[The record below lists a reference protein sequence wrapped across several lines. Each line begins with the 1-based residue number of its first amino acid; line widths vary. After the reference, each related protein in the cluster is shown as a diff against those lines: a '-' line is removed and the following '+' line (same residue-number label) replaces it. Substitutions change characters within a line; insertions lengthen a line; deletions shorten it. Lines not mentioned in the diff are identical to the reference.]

1 MMTKPQPYAIV
12 ALLVTGITLGLVR
25 ADEIDDAA
33 IDGGNF
39 ATTIFPDATVDADGN
54 VTIGDAGEE
63 GDIAPADLFPDDGA
77 TDPDAFS
84 TITSGEDAAE
94 AGRQARTRESD
105 VIDVVDQTNAQ
116 DRDDLAKAPFL
127 DTTDDVFGS
136 IDELGQEFGACTT
149 TRDTVPTTQVNT
161 LPEQRFCER
170 IRKVDGKCRITHR
183 IEIDPASGAI
193 TADVWKPPDCMVA
206 ASHAVGPS
214 VCEGEITLVEGA
226 ALGQCL
232 EIGDLTICPSDPLYE
247 QLAPPPFDGYEQ
259 RISRLALTV
268 DVGPL
273 GCADHLNA
281 LPCITTS
288 TGRTVC
294 PADEGEVI
302 DTCGGL
308 REDPA
313 CRFVAQG
320 CVPGAEVNG
329 VCYLEELRFAC
340 DREVTYE
347 TYQQQTALSCPASAI
362 RCNGNECLAV
372 DTEAN
377 DNAAAGLAALT
388 ASQLLTFDS
397 TCLSLDPDSCTV
409 FPGKAQA
416 CQRGIGGI
424 FDACELLAP
433 PGPGPYLDLVFL
445 IGALDTNLTVLS
457 PTSPLRGAWE
467 TLRDPDVTALGS
479 LKTPFASVSNTV
491 SASTE
496 PNADLAVAD
505 EDLARV
511 RQDLLNGAADEVF
524 DGYGAGAMNALFVNP
539 ATGSDAADENGRIG
553 DVALRTPPPGETPLA
568 LVANA
573 YGAAASEAYP
583 AEPTPLIDETD
594 VATAAH
600 DDAQNCLFVGTECT
614 PDSFGACISRDR
626 VLCCFNAPL
635 SRFAQEAAAGQFD
648 RDFGTA
654 ETPNC
659 HGLSSGEIQALDWRA
674 VDLEQWTTILGTAER
689 LPETEDLTPDGLTGT
704 GNVLDRLDP
713 DTPRPDVIERTR
725 LRLQDIDPAQ
735 VRSRGRDEIR
745 GEGQ

>member
-1 MMTKPQPYAIV
+1 MIQ
-12 ALLVTGITLGLVR
+12 LVR
-25 ADEIDDAA
+25 PITALMLIGMTTVATHADEIDEAA
-33 IDGGNF
+33 IDGGNV

-54 VTIGDAGEE
+54 VTIGGAGEE
-63 GDIAPADLFPDDGA
+63 GDIAPTDLFPDEGA

-84 TITSGEDAAE
+84 SITTEEEAAE
-94 AGRQARTRESD
+94 AGRQARAQESD

-116 DRDDLAKAPFL
+116 DRDDLAKDRFL
-127 DTTDDVFGS
+127 DTTDDVLGS
-136 IDELGQEFGACTT
+136 IDDLGQEFGACTT
-149 TRDTVPTTQVNT
+149 TRDTVPTTRVDT

-170 IRKVDGKCRITHR
+170 IRKVEGNCRITHR

-193 TADVWKPPDCMVA
+193 TADVWEPPDCMVA

-214 VCEGEITLVEGA
+214 VCAGTAVVIEGA
-226 ALGQCL
+226 ALGECL
-232 EIGDLTICPSDPLYE
+232 EVDGVLICPGDPIHE
-247 QLAPPPFDGYEQ
+247 QLTPPPFDGHEQ
-259 RISRLALTV
+259 RVSRLALAI

-273 GCADHLNA
+273 DCDTHLDT

-288 TGRTVC
+288 TGRTIC
-294 PADEGEVI
+294 SANEGEVI

-340 DREVTYE
+340 DREVSYR

-372 DTEAN
+372 DTETN
-377 DNAAAGLAALT
+377 DSAAAGLAALT

-397 TCLSLDPDSCTV
+397 TCLSLDPNTCTV
-409 FPGKAQA
+409 FPGTAQT

-424 FDACELLAP
+424 FDACELPAP
-433 PGPGPYLDLVFL
+433 PGSGPYLDLVFL
-445 IGALDTNLTVLS
+445 IGALDANLTVLS
-457 PTSPLRGAWE
+457 PASPLRGAWE
-467 TLRDPDVTALGS
+467 TLRDPDVTALES

-496 PNADLAVAD
+496 PNADQAVAD

-524 DGYGAGAMNALFVNP
+524 DGYGAGAVNALFVNP

-583 AEPTPLIDETD
+583 AEPAPLVDETD

-600 DDAQNCLFVGTECT
+600 DDAQNCLFVGTKCT

-635 SRFAQEAAAGQFD
+635 SRLAQEAAAGQFG
-648 RDFGTA
+648 RDFGTV

-659 HGLSSGEIQALDWRA
+659 RGLSGGEIQALDWRA

-689 LPETEDLTPDGLTGT
+689 LPEPEDLTPDGLTGT
-704 GNVLDRLDP
+704 GNVLGRLDP
-713 DTPRPDVIERTR
+713 DAPRPDVIERTR
-725 LRLQDIDPAQ
+725 LRLQGIDPAQ

-745 GEGQ
+745 GDGR

>member
-1 MMTKPQPYAIV
+1 MIQRVRPITALMLIGMATV
-12 ALLVTGITLGLVR
+12 ATH
-25 ADEIDDAA
+25 ADEIDEAA

-39 ATTIFPDATVDADGN
+39 ATTIFPDAAVDADGN
-54 VTIGDAGEE
+54 VTIGGAGEE
-63 GDIAPADLFPDDGA
+63 GDIAPADLFPDEGA

-84 TITSGEDAAE
+84 TITSKEDAAE
-94 AGRQARTRESD
+94 AGRQARTQESD
-105 VIDVVDQTNAQ
+105 VIDVVDETNAQ
-116 DRDDLAKAPFL
+116 DRDDLAKDPFL
-127 DTTDDVFGS
+127 DATDDVSES

-149 TRDTVPTTQVNT
+149 AREIVPTTHIAT

-170 IRKVDGKCRITHR
+170 IRKVEGNCQITHR
-183 IEIDPASGAI
+183 VEIDPASGAI
-193 TADVWKPPDCMVA
+193 VTDVWEPLECMVA

-214 VCEGEITLVEGA
+214 VCRGEINLVDGA
-226 ALGQCL
+226 ALGECL
-232 EIGDLTICPSDPLYE
+232 EINGRTICPDDPLYE
-247 QLAPPPFDGYEQ
+247 QLTPPPFDGHEQ
-259 RISRLALTV
+259 RVSRLALAV

-273 GCADHLNA
+273 DCDAHLDV

-288 TGRTVC
+288 TGRTIC

-308 REDPA
+308 REDSA

-329 VCYLEELRFAC
+329 GCYLEELHFSC
-340 DREVTYE
+340 DREVSYR

-397 TCLSLDPDSCTV
+397 TCQSLDPDSCTV

-424 FDACELLAP
+424 FDACELPAP

-445 IGALDTNLTVLS
+445 IGALDTNLSVLAS
-457 PTSPLRGAWE
+457 TSPLRGAWE
-467 TLRDPDVTALGS
+467 TLRDPDVTALES
-479 LKTPFASVSNTV
+479 LKTPFASVRNTV
-491 SASTE
+491 SASTVS
-496 PNADLAVAD
+496 NADRAVAE

-524 DGYGAGAMNALFVNP
+524 DGYGAGAMNALFMNP

-553 DVALRTPPPGETPLA
+553 DVSLRRPLPGETPLA

-573 YGAAASEAYP
+573 YGVAASETYP
-583 AEPTPLIDETD
+583 ADPTPLVDGSDI
-594 VATAAH
+594 ATAAH
-600 DDAQNCLFVGTECT
+600 DDAQNCLLVGTQCT
-614 PDSFGACISRDR
+614 PASFGACISRDR
-626 VLCCFNAPL
+626 VLCCFSAPL
-635 SRFAQEAAAGQFD
+635 SRLVQEAAAGQFG
-648 RDFGTA
+648 RDFGTVD
-654 ETPNC
+654 EPNC
-659 HGLSSGEIQALDWRA
+659 RGLSGGEIQALDWRA
-674 VDLEQWTTILGTAER
+674 VDLKQWTTILGTAGR
-689 LPETEDLTPDGLTGT
+689 LPEPDDLTPDGLTGT
-704 GNVLDRLDP
+704 GNVLDRVDP
-713 DTPRPDVIERTR
+713 DSPRPDVIERTR
-725 LRLQDIDPAQ
+725 LRLQGIDPTQ

-745 GEGQ
+745 GDGQ

>member
-1 MMTKPQPYAIV
+1 MA
-12 ALLVTGITLGLVR
+12 
-25 ADEIDDAA
+25 
-33 IDGGNF
+33 GNF

-54 VTIGDAGEE
+54 VAIGGIGEE
-63 GDIAPADLFPDDGA
+63 GAIAPADLFPDDGA
-77 TDPDAFS
+77 TDPDAFT
-84 TITSGEDAAE
+84 TITSEEDAVE
-94 AGRQARTRESD
+94 AGRQARTQESD
-105 VIDVVDQTNAQ
+105 VIDVVDETNAQ
-116 DRDDLAKAPFL
+116 DRDDLANDPFL
-127 DTTDDVFGS
+127 NATDDVFGS
-136 IDELGQEFGACTT
+136 IDDLGQEFGACTT
-149 TRDTVPTTQVNT
+149 TRDTVPTTHVTT

-170 IRKVDGKCRITHR
+170 IRKVEGNCRMTHW

-193 TADVWKPPDCMVA
+193 ATDVWGPPECMVA

-214 VCEGEITLVEGA
+214 VCRGEITLVEGA

-232 EIGDLTICPSDPLYE
+232 EIGGRTICPGDPLYE
-247 QLAPPPFDGYEQ
+247 QLTPPPFDGHEQ
-259 RISRLALTV
+259 RVSRLALAV

-273 GCADHLNA
+273 DCDANLDA

-308 REDPA
+308 REDSA
-313 CRFVAQG
+313 CSFVAQG

-329 VCYLEELRFAC
+329 VCYLEELHFAC
-340 DREVTYE
+340 DQKVSYR
-347 TYQQQTALSCPASAI
+347 TYQQQTALSCPAGAI
-362 RCNGNECLAV
+362 RCHGNECLAV

-397 TCLSLDPDSCTV
+397 TCLSLDPDSCVV
-409 FPGKAQA
+409 FPGTVQA

-424 FDACELLAP
+424 FDACELPAP

-457 PTSPLRGAWE
+457 PTSPLRGVWE
-467 TLRDPDVTALGS
+467 TLRDPEVTALES

-496 PNADLAVAD
+496 PNADQAAAEEELAV
-505 EDLARV
+505 V

-524 DGYGAGAMNALFVNP
+524 DSFGAGAVNALFVSS
-539 ATGSDAADENGRIG
+539 GSGVDAADENGRLG
-553 DVALRTPPPGETPLA
+553 DVALRTPPPGEAPLA

-573 YGAAASEAYP
+573 YGVAASEAYP
-583 AEPTPLIDETD
+583 VEPTPLVDGSDI
-594 VATAAH
+594 ATAAH
-600 DDAQNCLFVGTECT
+600 DDAKNCLFVGTECT

-635 SRFAQEAAAGQFD
+635 SRLAQEAAAGQFV
-648 RDFGTA
+648 RDFGTV

-659 HGLSSGEIQALDWRA
+659 RGLNGREINALDWRA
-674 VDLEQWTTILGTAER
+674 VDLEQWTTILSTAER
-689 LPETEDLTPDGLTGT
+689 LPEPEDLTPDGLTGT
-704 GNVLDRLDP
+704 GNVLDLVDP
-713 DTPRPDVIERTR
+713 DAPRPGVIERTR
-725 LRLQDIDPAQ
+725 LRLQGIDPAQ

-745 GEGQ
+745 GGGQ

>member
-1 MMTKPQPYAIV
+1 MTPHRSTIAAFLMISMTP
-12 ALLVTGITLGLVR
+12 GLVH

-33 IDGGNF
+33 VDGGNF

-54 VTIGDAGEE
+54 VTIGGAGEE
-63 GDIAPADLFPDDGA
+63 GDVTPADLFPDDGA
-77 TDPDAFS
+77 TDPDAFT
-84 TITSGEDAAE
+84 TITSEEDAAE
-94 AGRQARTRESD
+94 AGQRARAQESD
-105 VIDVVDQTNAQ
+105 VIDVVDETNAQ
-116 DRDDLAKAPFL
+116 DRDDLAKDPFL
-127 DTTDDVFGS
+127 DATDDVFGS
-136 IDELGQEFGACTT
+136 IDELGQEFGACSTV
-149 TRDTVPTTQVNT
+149 REIVPTTHVT
-161 LPEQRFCER
+161 ALPEERFCER
-170 IRKVDGKCRITHR
+170 IRKVDGNCRITHR

-193 TADVWKPPDCMVA
+193 TADVWEPPDCMVA

-214 VCEGEITLVEGA
+214 VCRGEITLVEGA

-232 EIGDLTICPSDPLYE
+232 EIGGRTICPGDPLYG
-247 QLAPPPFDGYEQ
+247 QLTPPPFDGHEQ
-259 RISRLALTV
+259 RVSRLALTI

-273 GCADHLNA
+273 DCDAHLDA

-308 REDPA
+308 REDRA
-313 CRFVAQG
+313 CRFIAQG

-340 DREVTYE
+340 DREVSYR
-347 TYQQQTALSCPASAI
+347 TYQQQTSLSCPASAI

-424 FDACELLAP
+424 FDACELPAP

-445 IGALDTNLTVLS
+445 IGALDANLTVLS
-457 PTSPLRGAWE
+457 RTSPLRGAWE
-467 TLRDPDVTALGS
+467 TLRDPEVTALES

-491 SASTE
+491 SARTV
-496 PNADLAVAD
+496 PNADQAVAE

-511 RQDLLNGAADEVF
+511 RQDLLNSAADELF

-553 DVALRTPPPGETPLA
+553 DVALRTPPPGETP
-568 LVANA
+568 
-573 YGAAASEAYP
+573 
-583 AEPTPLIDETD
+583 
-594 VATAAH
+594 
-600 DDAQNCLFVGTECT
+600 
-614 PDSFGACISRDR
+614 AC
-626 VLCCFNAPL
+626 
-635 SRFAQEAAAGQFD
+635 
-648 RDFGTA
+648 
-654 ETPNC
+654 
-659 HGLSSGEIQALDWRA
+659 SG
-674 VDLEQWTTILGTAER
+674 GER
-689 LPETEDLTPDGLTGT
+689 
-704 GNVLDRLDP
+704 
-713 DTPRPDVIERTR
+713 I
-725 LRLQDIDPAQ
+725 
-735 VRSRGRDEIR
+735 
-745 GEGQ
+745 